1 VKRRSA
7 GKTRELSPWR
17 SGTNMDGTSRTKTT
31 KYQQNTKKMGQHNPI
46 HVPLSMSWLIFYSP
60 FVRGMYFESEQR
72 PAIIY
77 TLFVFL
83 LFWIYKWIKGEPT
96 RFFRNKLDIALFAL
110 VAMYGL
116 SFFWAVSK
124 HDAIFEWLK
133 YCMYFSVYY
142 IISDIADTDKKKNVI
157 LWTILLAG
165 LGLSIIGLDGMLGSK
180 LGDFLNQ
187 YLKLPGSE
195 QGIFFGTFV
204 GGRINSTLQYPNS
217 LAIYLIAC
225 FFISLILSDNI
236 KKIYLKLFFLYQDI
250 FC

>member
-17 SGTNMDGTSRTKTT
+17 SGTNMEHMEQVETKQLNKSRIP
-31 KYQQNTKKMGQHNPI
+31 KKWDNIIQYMFL
-46 HVPLSMSWLIFYSP
+46 LSMSWLIFYSP

-142 IISDIADTDKKKNVI
+142 IISDIADTDKKKECNPMDYTFSRTRTFNYWSRWYAWKQI
-157 LWTILLAG
+157 RRFFK
-165 LGLSIIGLDGMLGSK
+165 SIFK
-180 LGDFLNQ
+180 TTWFRTR
-187 YLKLPGSE
+187 Y
-195 QGIFFGTFV
+195 IFW
-204 GGRINSTLQYPNS
+204 N
-217 LAIYLIAC
+217 
-225 FFISLILSDNI
+225 
-236 KKIYLKLFFLYQDI
+236 

>member
-1 VKRRSA
+1 
-7 GKTRELSPWR
+7 
-17 SGTNMDGTSRTKTT
+17 
-31 KYQQNTKKMGQHNPI
+31 
-46 HVPLSMSWLIFYSP
+46 MSWLIFYSP

-157 LWTILLAG
+157 LWTILIAG

-180 LGDFLNQ
+180 LGNFLNQ
-187 YLKLPGSE
+187 YLKLPNSE

-204 GGRINSTLQYPNS
+204 NGRINSTLQYPNS
-217 LAIYLIAC
+217 LAIYLVVC

-236 KKIYLKLFFLYQDI
+236 KKIYLKAILFIYQAI
-250 FC
+250 FY